1 MDKKRRKK
9 RNKRRRKRRKK
20 LFSKPF
26 ISFLILIGVLTVGIN
41 TYRHDYFKI
50 SQVFIEGNKILSDD
64 EILQKL
70 NDPVSKNI
78 FSYDE
83 DKSLKLLKDQELVKD
98 AKLKKQYP
106 DKLLVSVKEEYPFMK
121 AEFKNKDY
129 TISNTSIVID
139 ENKEVKDKRLTELK
153 GLRKKPM
160 LGEKF
165 TNNQNVIDFVNSIQ
179 TFSYSLD
186 LDEIDLEN
194 YDDIGIIINDI
205 QINFGSLK
213 NYNYKLKL
221 LDSVLK
227 DIEDKGL
234 RAYTISLDKGK
245 DPVVEIDEEKS
256 LDQKD

>member
-26 ISFLILIGVLTVGIN
+26 ILFLIFIGFLTVGIN

-50 SQVFIEGNKILSDD
+50 SQVFIEGNKVLSDD

-83 DKSLKLLKDQELVKD
+83 DKSLNLLKGEELIKD

-121 AEFKNKDY
+121 AEYKNKDY
-129 TISNTSIVID
+129 IISNTSIVLD
-139 ENKEVKDKRLTELK
+139 KNEASKDKRLATLK
-153 GLRKKPM
+153 GIRKKPRI
-160 LGEKF
+160 GEKF
-165 TNNQNVIDFVNSIQ
+165 TDNQNVIDFIDSIQ
-179 TFSYSLD
+179 AFSYSLE

-213 NYNYKLKL
+213 NYDYKLKL

-245 DPVVEIDEEKS
+245 DPVVEIDEES